1 MVSDLYWQL
10 FKNDGSAYYYVKYT
24 EALKKEGKICDDT
37 RQIYGGCIGNK
48 GAADR

>member
-10 FKNDGSAYYYVKYT
+10 FLKDGSAYYYTKYA
-24 EALKKEGKICDDT
+24 EAVKKEGKDFHES
-37 RQIYGGCIGNK
+37 RPFYSGCVSNK

>member
-37 RQIYGGCIGNK
+37 RQIYGGCIGSK
-48 GAADR
+48 GTADR